1 MQARAYKN
9 SKAGGLSESSMHL
22 VNVSAFDYAVYRKGS
37 EQEAPGCQ
45 RVNESAKIVRTS
57 SCIPSLIFMTG

>member
-22 VNVSAFDYAVYRKGS
+22 VNVSAFNYAVYRKGG

-45 RVNESAKIVRTS
+45 RVNESAKKIGRA
-57 SCIPSLIFMTG
+57 SCRERVSLQV